1 MEHAIEHETLPLKE
15 EKQLI
20 RDIKQL
26 RNVREQLSS
35 NMGRQ
40 EEVQQAL
47 DQKSQVEEQSKVFIS
62 DIYFSV
68 KISLHE
74 ASFDFLCETVEIK
87 LETCCT
93 QFPSIIKLCIYS

>member
-1 MEHAIEHETLPLKE
+1 MAYKQIRHMEHAIEHETLPLKE

-35 NMGRQ
+35 NMGKQ

-47 DQKSQVEEQSKVFIS
+47 DQKSQVEEQAKVFIF
-62 DIYFSV
+62 DILIFQL
-68 KISLHE
+68 IALHE
-74 ASFDFLCETVEIK
+74 ALLISCIELVKIKWETFCNQ
-87 LETCCT
+87 L
-93 QFPSIIKLCIYS
+93 

>member
-1 MEHAIEHETLPLKE
+1 MTILVLLNMSIACKQIRHMEHAIEHETLPLKE

-35 NMGRQ
+35 NMGKQ

-62 DIYFSV
+62 DIFV
-68 KISLHE
+68 FQLK
-74 ASFDFLCETVEIK
+74 
-87 LETCCT
+87 
-93 QFPSIIKLCIYS
+93 FPCMRHV